1 MKKVSGLLAGAM
13 FVVAFVPGATVQ
25 AAETN
30 TVLFA
35 SHFERGLD
43 GHWLPEKFMMGL
55 APTDYT
61 VVADGSNCHQLR
73 PRL

>member
-1 MKKVSGLLAGAM
+1 MLKFSGLMAGAM
-13 FVVAFVPGATVQ
+13 FVVALEPGATMQ

-30 TVLFA
+30 TVLFV

-43 GHWLPEKFMMGL
+43 GRWLPENFMMGL

-61 VVADGSNCHQLR
+61 VVADGSNSHQLR